1 MGKCGIIRLIIGKIQ
16 IQIDERSH
24 QICFTRTHGKAE
36 KIVRIRNLIKSFI
49 EELFVVDSVNI
60 GANLLRQ
67 FCCKHFIR
75 MIGQA

>member
-1 MGKCGIIRLIIGKIQ
+1 MGKRRIIGFITGKIHIQ
-16 IQIDERSH
+16 INERSH
-24 QICFTRTHGKAE
+24 QVCFTRTHGKAE

-75 MIGQA
+75 IIG